1 MPGFRLHRLKGDKR
15 NLWSVKVSANWRI
28 TFEFEK
34 GDAYI
39 LDFGGLSL
47 METLRNKNRAP
58 SHPGALLR
66 QVVLPE
72 LGITQGEFADQLGV
86 SRRTVSEILHERR
99 PITPDMAIRLG
110 KLLGNG
116 AGLWLRMQQALDV
129 WTLEQEGDYTHI
141 QQLKAA

>member
-1 MPGFRLHRLKGDKR
+1 MAGQTTAKPENQTTAKAGRLNNVD
-15 NLWSVKVSANWRI
+15 
-28 TFEFEK
+28 
-34 GDAYI
+34 
-39 LDFGGLSL
+39 
-47 METLRNKNRAP
+47 TLRNKKRAP
-58 SHPGALLR
+58 THPGALLR
-66 QVVLPE
+66 EVVLPE
-72 LGITQGEFADQLGV
+72 LGITQAEFADHLEV

-129 WTLEQEGDYTHI
+129 WTLEQQGDYTHI